1 MWMTVPKLDDLIVN
15 MDFPDISHTYFY
27 VPISIFLS

>member
-15 MDFPDISHTYFY
+15 MDFPDISHTYFMCLL
-27 VPISIFLS
+27 SIFLS